1 MCPIKVTLLCILP
14 KADKLIS
21 GFAAFIYTSTFY
33 YSKVSGITLLA
44 SFSKKIQILGP
55 ICRPVTKRIKQTLKT

>member
-1 MCPIKVTLLCILP
+1 MCPIELTLLCILL
-14 KADKLIS
+14 KEDKLIS

-33 YSKVSGITLLA
+33 YSKVSGITLLV

-55 ICRPVTKRIKQTLKT
+55 ICNPITKCIKQTLKT

>member
-44 SFSKKIQILGP
+44 SFSKKILGP
-55 ICRPVTKRIKQTLKT
+55 ICSPVTKRIKQTLKT